1 MTDYNLRTVTEVAE
15 ALRVSENTVRQMIK
29 RGELPAV
36 KVGKSYRIKQ
46 SDIDALLQTYTPRHA
61 Q

>member
-1 MTDYNLRTVTEVAE
+1 MPDYNLLTVTEVAQV
-15 ALRVSENTVRQMIK
+15 LRLGETTVREMIK

-46 SDIDALLQTYTPRHA
+46 SDVDALLSTSPQSK
-61 Q
+61 